1 MVGAGILQGC
11 SVDDAAVFDVVPST
25 GIPASSAVLES
36 AASPMVAATS
46 IDMFSLLV
54 SSHTSAMSKEI
65 NCGDVSDVS
74 WEASMQLIVK
84 RSNGFPD
91 CQSGNFCPLE
101 GEAWT

>member
-1 MVGAGILQGC
+1 M
-11 SVDDAAVFDVVPST
+11 DDAAVFDVVPST

-46 IDMFSLLV
+46 IDMFSRLV
-54 SSHTSAMSKEI
+54 SSHRSAMSKEI

-84 RSNGFPD
+84 KIKWLP
-91 CQSGNFCPLE
+91 
-101 GEAWT
+101 

>member
-1 MVGAGILQGC
+1 M
-11 SVDDAAVFDVVPST
+11 DDAAVFDAVPST

-46 IDMFSLLV
+46 IDMFSRLV
-54 SSHTSAMSKEI
+54 SSHRSAMSKEI

-84 RSNGFPD
+84 KIKWLP
-91 CQSGNFCPLE
+91 
-101 GEAWT
+101 

>member
-25 GIPASSAVLES
+25 GIPASSAVLKS

-46 IDMFSLLV
+46 IDMFSRLV
-54 SSHTSAMSKEI
+54 SSHRSAMSKEI

-74 WEASMQLIVK
+74 WEASMQLILK
-84 RSNGFPD
+84 NYNCFPVAVEWKLW
-91 CQSGNFCPLE
+91 S
-101 GEAWT
+101 T

>member
-46 IDMFSLLV
+46 IDMFSRLV
-54 SSHTSAMSKEI
+54 SSHRSAMSKEI

-84 RSNGFPD
+84 KIKWLP
-91 CQSGNFCPLE
+91 
-101 GEAWT
+101 